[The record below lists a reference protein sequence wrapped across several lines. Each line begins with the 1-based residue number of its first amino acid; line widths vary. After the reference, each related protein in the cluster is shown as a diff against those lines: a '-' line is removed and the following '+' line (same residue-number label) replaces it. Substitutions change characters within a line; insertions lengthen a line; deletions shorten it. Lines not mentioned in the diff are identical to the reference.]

1 MKIEARV
8 STKGQLTKPFVFLA
22 KELGFEPMSQWKAFR
37 NNTDIRFRWTECW
50 TDTHTQRRKPF
61 RIPYES
67 SARHFTKFTEESVK
81 LII

>member
-37 NNTDIRFRWTECW
+37 NNTDIQFRWTECW
-50 TDTHTQRRKPF
+50 TDTHREGNHSEFHMKVVLGILQSLLKNQ
-61 RIPYES
+61 
-67 SARHFTKFTEESVK
+67 
-81 LII
+81 